1 MHWTFALASE
11 GNNNSKDKVSA
22 GFSAA
27 LHKHYYA
34 PEYILRLRH
43 LLHRF
48 SLLQLI

>member
-11 GNNNSKDKVSA
+11 GNNNNKDKVSA

-27 LHKHYYA
+27 LHKQSYA

-48 SLLQLI
+48 SLLKLI